1 MTMSRSRSCKS
12 PINFTVENVHD
23 IANDNSTLTHNA
35 TGPAQWVPVSNLTR
49 TDADVTIVFI
59 APNSIKFRE
68 QVKDPIFQ
76 TTYPDTELSITGER
90 FTVYTPDYQVNVIG
104 CTEQYSICNPNLKS
118 NSCTPQSGQ
127 YALPTLIQSY
137 NFNPAQL
144 VTAYRMIYMIAD
156 GTTYSSVN
164 GI

>member
-1 MTMSRSRSCKS
+1 
-12 PINFTVENVHD
+12 VESVHD
-23 IANDNSTLTHNA
+23 IANDNSTLLHNA

-59 APNSIKFRE
+59 APNSIKFRK

-76 TTYPDTELSITGER
+76 TTYPETELSNTGER
-90 FTVYTPDYQVNVIG
+90 FTVYTPDYQVSVIG

-127 YALPTLIQSY
+127 YALPTLIQSH
-137 NFNPAQL
+137 NSTQL
-144 VTAYRMIYMIAD
+144 NSLPHIE
-156 GTTYSSVN
+156 
-164 GI
+164 